1 MKTKIRI
8 FVVPTILTFLAAFS
22 LLWYGLTPLQIVYI
36 QDTHGMRETNRI
48 GTILDRNSGLKIDK
62 QTAKRVY
69 LNLLIQN
76 DVEVHSNQKGTQQCT
91 MDSCFNLNR
100 CLDGFSVYVYDPVVG
115 VKISP
120 LYSKILKVVIVGK
133 VSHVP
138 LVIVCF

>member
-1 MKTKIRI
+1 
-8 FVVPTILTFLAAFS
+8 
-22 LLWYGLTPLQIVYI
+22 
-36 QDTHGMRETNRI
+36 MRETNRI